1 MAMPAA
7 AHRWT
12 IEERDALP
20 EDRFRRELL
29 DGALLVSPGCSGAHQ
44 EILRRLLRLVGDYV
58 EDQGIGTVSFAPFD
72 VVYSPNDV
80 LEPDLVV
87 LPAPVSTLGKNWD
100 GANSP
105 PTLVV
110 EIVSPSSRT
119 RDYQRKRDF
128 YVAGHALEYWI
139 VDPGQRVI
147 VVVRRGE
154 SDATHAD
161 ELVWQPVRGA
171 AQVAALVAALRIDIH
186 ALFAGLPSGE

>member
-12 IEERDALP
+12 VEERDALP

-29 DGALLVSPGCSGAHQ
+29 AGELIVSPGCSGAHQ
-44 EILRRLLRLVGDYV
+44 EILRRLLRLLGDFV
-58 EDQGIGTVSFAPFD
+58 EDQGIGTATFAPFD
-72 VVYSPNDV
+72 IIYSPNDV

-87 LPAPVSTLGKNWD
+87 LPAPVTALGTHWNGTD
-100 GANSP
+100 VP

-119 RDYQRKRDF
+119 RDYRRKRDF

-139 VDPGQRVI
+139 VDPERRAL
-147 VVVRRGE
+147 VVARPGE
-154 SDATHAD
+154 SDVTHAD
-161 ELVWQPVRGA
+161 ELVWQPACGA
-171 AQVAALVAALRIDIH
+171 TLRLDIN

>member
-12 IEERDALP
+12 IEERDAMP

-29 DGALLVSPGCSGAHQ
+29 DGTLLVSPGCSGAHQ
-44 EILRRLLRLVGDYV
+44 EILRRLLRLIGDFVEHHGVG
-58 EDQGIGTVSFAPFD
+58 TATFAPFD

-87 LPAPVSTLGKNWD
+87 LPAPVATLGKNWD
-100 GANSP
+100 GTNTP

-119 RDYQRKRDF
+119 RDYQHKRNF

-139 VDPGQRVI
+139 VDAERRVI
-147 VVVRRGE
+147 VVARPGE
-154 SDATHAD
+154 RDVTHTV
-161 ELVWQPVRGA
+161 ELVWRPVRGTE
-171 AQVAALVAALRIDIH
+171 ALRIDID
-186 ALFAGLPSGE
+186 ALFAGLPPAE

>member
-1 MAMPAA
+1 MPAA

-29 DGALLVSPGCSGAHQ
+29 DGELLVSPGCSGTHQ

-87 LPAPVSTLGKNWD
+87 LPASVSTLGKHWD

-119 RDYQRKRDF
+119 RDYLRKRDF
-128 YVAGHALEYWI
+128 YEAGHALEYWI
-139 VDPGQRVI
+139 VDPGQRSI

-154 SDATHAD
+154 SDVTHAV
-161 ELVWQPVRGA
+161 ELIWQPARGA
-171 AQVAALVAALRIDIH
+171 ALVATQVAALRIDIH
-186 ALFAGLPSGE
+186 ALFAGLPPGE